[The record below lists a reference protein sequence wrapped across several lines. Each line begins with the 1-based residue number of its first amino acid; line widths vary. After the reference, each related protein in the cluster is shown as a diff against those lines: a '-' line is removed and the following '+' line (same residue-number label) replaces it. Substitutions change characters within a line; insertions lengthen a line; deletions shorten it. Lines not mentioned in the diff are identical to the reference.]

1 MGKVLSVSSL
11 GGQLREYQFTV
22 FFEPQE
28 DGFNVVVPAIPEICT
43 FGATLEE
50 AREMAEDAIRCYL
63 ESAIKNGETIPK
75 DIDPRKER
83 LAVAV

>member
-1 MGKVLSVSSL
+1 LK
-11 GGQLREYQFTV
+11 EYQYTV
-22 FFEPQE
+22 LFEPQE

-43 FGATLEE
+43 FGKTLEE
-50 AREMAEDAIRCYL
+50 AREMADDAIRCYL
-63 ESAIKNGETIPK
+63 ESAIKNGEPIPR